1 MSIEDS
7 VCPVCGST
15 SFSLFLKSRDYF
27 LSGEEFALYLCGKCS
42 LLITSP
48 APSPELIGKYY
59 QSKEYISHG
68 STQANLVSYIYKSAR
83 FFTLR
88 GKLRIV
94 ERNSTGKKILDI
106 GCGTG
111 EFLHYFRQ
119 KGYDCQ
125 GVEPNPGAREYA
137 SKTYSLPVRERFEFR
152 VDEEANFDCVTL
164 WHVLEHMHDPAE
176 TLSRLRSVVKPG
188 GTLVIALP
196 NPDSWDA
203 KFYKEFWAAYD
214 LPRHL
219 FHFRPENF
227 IMLAT
232 KYHFELTQ
240 IIPQKLDSFYVSLLS
255 EKYRLKNLR
264 LFRAFFNGFYS
275 NLKAKNRSYGHSSLV
290 YILSNKNP

>member
-1 MSIEDS
+1 MSIENS
-7 VCPVCGST
+7 VCPICGSI

-27 LSGEEFALYLCGKCS
+27 LTGEEFVINQCGKCS

-59 QSKEYISHG
+59 QSREYISHDA
-68 STQANLVSYIYKSAR
+68 TQVNLVSSLYKAAR

-88 GKLRIV
+88 GKFRIV
-94 ERNSTGKKILDI
+94 ERNSVGQKLLDI

-111 EFLHYFRQ
+111 EFLNYCRY

-125 GVEPNPGAREYA
+125 GVEPNPGAREFA
-137 SKTYSLPVRERFEFR
+137 SKTYSLPVKERFEFGE
-152 VDEEANFDCVTL
+152 DEKPEFDCVTL

-176 TLSRLRSVVKPG
+176 TMSRLRSVVKPG
-188 GTLVIALP
+188 GTLVVALP
-196 NPDSWDA
+196 NPGSWDA
-203 KFYKEFWAAYD
+203 RLYKEFWAAYD

-227 IMLAT
+227 IMLAK
-232 KYHFELTQ
+232 KYHFKL
-240 IIPQKLDSFYVSLLS
+240 IRIVPQKLDSFYVSLLS
-255 EKYRLKNLR
+255 EKYRSKNLK

-275 NLKAKNRSYGHSSLV
+275 NLKASKPSFGHSSLV
-290 YILSNKNP
+290 YILSNKNL